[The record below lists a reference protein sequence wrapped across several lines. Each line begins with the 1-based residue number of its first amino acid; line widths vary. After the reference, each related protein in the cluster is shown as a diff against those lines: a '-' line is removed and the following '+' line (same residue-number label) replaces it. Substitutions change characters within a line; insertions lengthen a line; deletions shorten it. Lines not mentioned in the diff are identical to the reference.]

1 MLKENQNNDTLLLD
15 DVIPLEKKE
24 IKIRIIKINRKQI
37 TMISCEDDEVE
48 KQNLQMRASNTV
60 SPREKGKKY

>member
-24 IKIRIIKINRKQI
+24 IKVRINKINKKQI
-37 TMISCEDDEVE
+37 TMISYEDDE
-48 KQNLQMRASNTV
+48 KTF
-60 SPREKGKKY
+60 K